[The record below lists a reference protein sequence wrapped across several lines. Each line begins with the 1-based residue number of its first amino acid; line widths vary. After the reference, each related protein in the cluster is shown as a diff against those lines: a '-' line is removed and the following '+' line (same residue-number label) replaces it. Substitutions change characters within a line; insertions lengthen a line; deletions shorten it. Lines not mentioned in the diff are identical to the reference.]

1 METQSL
7 YPRFRYYY
15 RTLVPIFEKPQLIA
29 YVLLSL
35 SFFTMAFFGIFAIR
49 PTLATIA
56 QLRKRIEDQRVVN
69 TRMEE
74 KINQL
79 RVADVAYQN
88 IRPDLDAIF
97 EALPNTPQAATL
109 LGKLNRTLI
118 ENNIDIIILQF
129 SQIPLRS
136 PTASASASSI
146 GFSLTGKASYED
158 MLTFIDLLFR
168 TDRVITIDSLD
179 ISPTVLSNQSFIGF
193 PSITSDIL
201 TILIAGKSYVLPEGS
216 GREGG

>member
-15 RTLVPIFEKPQLIA
+15 RSLVPIFEKPQLIA

-56 QLRKRIEDQRVVN
+56 QLRKRIEDQQVVN

-79 RVADVAYQN
+79 RIADVAYQN
-88 IRPDLDAIF
+88 TRPDLDAIF

-118 ENNIDIIILQF
+118 ENNIDIVILQF

-146 GFSLTGKASYED
+146 GFSLTGKASYKD
-158 MLTFIDLLFR
+158 MLAFIDLLFR
-168 TDRVITIDSLD
+168 TDRVITIDSVD
-179 ISPTVLSNQSFIGF
+179 ISPTILSGQSFTGF
-193 PSITSDIL
+193 PPITSDIL